1 MVSLEKLLLF
11 GIFLISAYLYFP
23 LNKRRSRYYWKS
35 PIDREVPLVPIFV
48 IPYYFYLIYAP
59 LALLAVW
66 LFTGALFTRFL
77 IAFIIANFTAAVFWY
92 FFPNGVRRPKIKRKG
107 FFFTKVKDLYSN
119 DKHDTN
125 AFPSNHVY
133 GVIICSYYLSVG
145 FPSVIWLFGLVGL
158 SIVVSSILVKQHNVI
173 DLFGG
178 IFWAIVSIFLAN
190 FFI

>member
-66 LFTGALFTRFL
+66 LFTGALFTRF
-77 IAFIIANFTAAVFWY
+77 
-92 FFPNGVRRPKIKRKG
+92 
-107 FFFTKVKDLYSN
+107 FTKVKDLYSN

-158 SIVVSSILVKQHNVI
+158 SIVVSTILVKQHNVI